1 SSLVSRFRV
10 ICRFTYA
17 RRYGAHHVSAADRTI
32 TKRNRPAGITGI
44 TVRPAPEQS
53 RRTYVQESYPASHAA
68 RHEHSAGG
76 MQRGGCHRHGLA
88 TVCKTERDCQR
99 TVEYRLERAGAC
111 AGCTQQSESIV

>member
-1 SSLVSRFRV
+1 YPVAVRAREPRSGKPARARSPGRHSSSLVSRFRV

-53 RRTYVQESYPASHAA
+53 RRTYVQESYRSEE
-68 RHEHSAGG
+68 RRVGKGG
-76 MQRGGCHRHGLA
+76 RCRWLPKQE
-88 TVCKTERDCQR
+88 K
-99 TVEYRLERAGAC
+99 
-111 AGCTQQSESIV
+111 